1 MHLIRKRLYIS
12 GCHNKFTL
20 LKKKKWD
27 GTRDYLY
34 FGNILSRKKKILKII
49 ENNFCKT
56 FAEHVAHLHAAD
68 FKKKAR
74 FTFWF
79 KFNKYTLNKVHQYRG
94 VSKQFGVSQKEKIA
108 FRENVKI
115 KPVLFTPR
123 CWIIDRAHSMSK
135 SLNFEPV
142 KGV

>member
-1 MHLIRKRLYIS
+1 MLRIYMQQ
-12 GCHNKFTL
+12 TL
-20 LKKKKWD
+20 
-27 GTRDYLY
+27 
-34 FGNILSRKKKILKII
+34 
-49 ENNFCKT
+49 
-56 FAEHVAHLHAAD
+56 
-68 FKKKAR
+68 KKAR

-94 VSKQFGVSQKEKIA
+94 VSKQFGVSQKEKIT

-123 CWIIDRAHSMSK
+123 RWIDSAHCMSK
-135 SLNFEPV
+135 SLNFEHV